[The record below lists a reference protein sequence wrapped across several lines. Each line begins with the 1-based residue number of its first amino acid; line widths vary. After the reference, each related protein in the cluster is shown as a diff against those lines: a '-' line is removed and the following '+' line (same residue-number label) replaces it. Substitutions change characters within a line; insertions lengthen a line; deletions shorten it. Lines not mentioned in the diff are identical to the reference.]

1 MKASRQ
7 KLIIE
12 QLSTTL
18 NRFKIL
24 KTIIPPPKGWIRA
37 VRDALGIN
45 GRQFAQRLGVN
56 KSRITRLEHD
66 EVAGNVTLKT
76 MQRAAEA
83 LDCVF
88 VYGLVPQTSLQD
100 TIKKQAKLV
109 AKRRMTRVSHTMLL
123 EDQGLSEK
131 EKKKAFDTAVDEL
144 IQTMPKSLWD
154 VIS

>member
-12 QLSTTL
+12 QLSATL
-18 NRFKIL
+18 KRFEIL

-45 GRQFAQRLGVN
+45 GRQFAQRLDVN

-100 TIKKQAKLV
+100 TLKKQAKLV
-109 AKRRMTRVSHTMLL
+109 AKKRMSRVSHTMLL

-154 VIS
+154 VKS